1 MGDVVC
7 CHEGCK
13 QMCDGPSFPT
23 VWTEEE
29 RVHTTLPKH
38 TEGGFRAG
46 KQG

>member
-1 MGDVVC
+1 MGDVIC

-13 QMCDGPSFPT
+13 QVCDGPRFPT

-38 TEGGFRAG
+38 TEGGLRAG
-46 KQG
+46 KQ